1 VIRRH
6 IEGPQ
11 FVASLHRAGVRARS
25 PQLEAIKETLRAIT
39 EAENL
44 PGPLDYEVLIPPVRT
59 AWCRRIPGQNLWLF
73 YRVSDDA
80 VYILLVT
87 RMPPVPVIR

>member
-1 VIRRH
+1 MSRRH

-11 FVASLHRAGVRARS
+11 LLASLHRAGVRARS
-25 PQLEAIKETLRAIT
+25 PQLEAIKETVHAII

-59 AWCRRIPGQNLWLF
+59 AWCRRIPCQNLWLF
-73 YRVSDDA
+73 YRLSEDA
-80 VYILLVT
+80 VFILLVV